1 MKNSNKPLL
10 SQHWTVY
17 NNYDQLYNEIIEIF
31 QVQKIG
37 WIGGLH
43 DTISKKFVT
52 CFTDALWYINPHLS
66 TLHARTYHLP
76 VFFTQLWTYQDGGS
90 YNKFYYTSHHKKNLM
105 LQQKLVQLSSSLELF
120 INQPWVCNDLWNQ
133 VMPEILFLV
142 EILRK
147 YSEYLVTTTASMSK
161 LHHSNESARNS
172 ENSSTIYQIPACKC
186 DSLHENYIQL
196 NDAILEKQVYR
207 YIDIQ
212 PYLPINIM
220 KRYWFIKE
228 LQLTFPIGIYR
239 LVFLYYIFKGFLIN
253 S

>member
-1 MKNSNKPLL
+1 
-10 SQHWTVY
+10 
-17 NNYDQLYNEIIEIF
+17 
-31 QVQKIG
+31 
-37 WIGGLH
+37 
-43 DTISKKFVT
+43 
-52 CFTDALWYINPHLS
+52 
-66 TLHARTYHLP
+66 
-76 VFFTQLWTYQDGGS
+76 
-90 YNKFYYTSHHKKNLM
+90 M

-220 KRYWFIKE
+220 KRY
-228 LQLTFPIGIYR
+228 
-239 LVFLYYIFKGFLIN
+239 
-253 S
+253 